1 MESKQNILVVEDT
14 LSIREYLC
22 TVLQAAEFEVCG
34 CEDGTAALRAATEK
48 DFYAVITDYRMPNM
62 NGLDVTRRL
71 RERFPR
77 LIIIGISSEDK
88 RRDFLAAG
96 ANAFILKPCRSA
108 DIINIIRS
116 TGLKSG

>member
-1 MESKQNILVVEDT
+1 MGGKQNILVVEDT
-14 LSIREYLC
+14 LPIREYLC
-22 TVLQAAEFEVCG
+22 TVLQTAEFEVYG
-34 CEDGTAALRAATEK
+34 CEDGTAALRAAMEK

-88 RRDFLAAG
+88 RREFLAAG

-108 DIINIIRS
+108 DIINIIRIN
-116 TGLKSG
+116 KPASG

>member
-1 MESKQNILVVEDT
+1 MENKQNILIVEDT
-14 LSIREYLC
+14 LPIREYLC
-22 TVLQAAEFEVCG
+22 TVLETAEFEVCG
-34 CEDGTAALRAATEK
+34 CEDGPAALRAATEQ

-116 TGLKSG
+116 TNLTGG